1 MRIYHYTS
9 VDTLGKILSGKSIL
23 FRRLDCVD
31 DVMEYTVSE
40 FAKYMF
46 ISCWTESKE
55 ENIPLWKM
63 YTTDIT
69 NGIRISLPQEMFKT
83 YSPIPNGRY
92 VKNQISESLVPVDE
106 ILNSDY
112 MVMPI
117 DLSRDKEN
125 EIFFRHIEY
134 VRNPQIAVGKIK
146 KTEYNGRNL
155 YNVLEINRLGRYKH
169 KCWEFQQEVRFA
181 LTIFPFNPYNYA
193 GKTDGFEKF
202 ANECAQMK
210 DLSFSSYFLHL
221 KDDIFDQ
228 LEITL
233 SPNISEESR
242 KLVDNLVQQYAPKAI
257 IKEST
262 FHNKVI
268 FK

>member
-1 MRIYHYTS
+1 
-9 VDTLGKILSGKSIL
+9 
-23 FRRLDCVD
+23 
-31 DVMEYTVSE
+31 
-40 FAKYMF
+40 
-46 ISCWTESKE
+46 
-55 ENIPLWKM
+55 
-63 YTTDIT
+63 
-69 NGIRISLPQEMFKT
+69 
-83 YSPIPNGRY
+83 
-92 VKNQISESLVPVDE
+92 
-106 ILNSDY
+106 
-112 MVMPI
+112 MPI

-125 EIFFRHIEY
+125 EIFFRHVEY
-134 VRNPQIAVGKIK
+134 VLNPKIAVGKIK
-146 KTEYNGRNL
+146 NLVCSNGKL
-155 YNVLEINRLGRYKH
+155 YNVLDIDRLGRFKH
-169 KCWEFQQEVRFA
+169 KSWEFQQEVRFA

-193 GKTDGFEKF
+193 GKTDGLEKF

-257 IKEST
+257 IKESA

>member
-9 VDTLGKILSGKSIL
+9 VDTLEKILQTKTIR
-23 FRRLDCVD
+23 FNRLDCVD

-69 NGIRISLPQEMFKT
+69 KGVRISLPQDMFKT
-83 YSPIPNGRY
+83 YSPTPSGRY
-92 VKNQISESLVPVDE
+92 VKNQISASLIPADE
-106 ILNSDY
+106 ILRSDY
-112 MVMPI
+112 MVVPV

-125 EIFFRHIEY
+125 EIFFRHVEY
-134 VRNPQIAVGKIK
+134 VLNPKIAVGKIK
-146 KTEYNGRNL
+146 NLACSNGKL
-155 YNVLEINRLGRYKH
+155 YNVLDIDRLGRFKH

-257 IKEST
+257 VKESA
-262 FHNKVI
+262 FHDKVI

>member
-1 MRIYHYTS
+1 M
-9 VDTLGKILSGKSIL
+9 L
-23 FRRLDCVD
+23 
-31 DVMEYTVSE
+31 
-40 FAKYMF
+40 ANYMF

-69 NGIRISLPQEMFKT
+69 KGIRISLPQEMFKT

-146 KTEYNGRNL
+146 KTEYNRGNL
-155 YNVLEINRLGRYKH
+155 YDVLEINRLGR
-169 KCWEFQQEVRFA
+169 
-181 LTIFPFNPYNYA
+181 
-193 GKTDGFEKF
+193 
-202 ANECAQMK
+202 
-210 DLSFSSYFLHL
+210 
-221 KDDIFDQ
+221 
-228 LEITL
+228 
-233 SPNISEESR
+233 
-242 KLVDNLVQQYAPKAI
+242 
-257 IKEST
+257 
-262 FHNKVI
+262 
-268 FK
+268 

>member
-9 VDTLGKILSGKSIL
+9 VDTLEKILSGKSIL

-69 NGIRISLPQEMFKT
+69 KGIRISLPQEMFKT

-125 EIFFRHIEY
+125 EIFFRHVEY
-134 VRNPQIAVGKIK
+134 VLNPKIAVGKIK
-146 KTEYNGRNL
+146 NLVCSNGKL
-155 YNVLEINRLGRYKH
+155 YNVLDIDRLGRFKH
-169 KCWEFQQEVRFA
+169 KSWEFQQEVRFA

-193 GKTDGFEKF
+193 GKTDGLEIF

-257 IKEST
+257 IKESA

>member
-9 VDTLGKILSGKSIL
+9 VDTLEKILSGKSIL

-40 FAKYMF
+40 FAKYIF

-69 NGIRISLPQEMFKT
+69 KGVRISLPQDMFKT
-83 YSPIPNGRY
+83 YSPTQSGRY
-92 VKNQISESLVPVDE
+92 VKNQISASLISADE
-106 ILNSDY
+106 ILRSDY
-112 MVMPI
+112 MVVPV

-146 KTEYNGRNL
+146 KTEYNGGNL
-155 YNVLEINRLGRYKH
+155 YNVLEMNRLGRYKH

-181 LTIFPFNPYNYA
+181 LTILPVNPYKYA
-193 GKTDGFEKF
+193 GKANGAENY

-210 DLSFSSYFLHL
+210 DLPFSSYFLHL

-242 KLVDNLVQQYAPKAI
+242 NLVDNLVQQYAPKAI
-257 IKEST
+257 VKESA

>member
-1 MRIYHYTS
+1 
-9 VDTLGKILSGKSIL
+9 
-23 FRRLDCVD
+23 
-31 DVMEYTVSE
+31 
-40 FAKYMF
+40 
-46 ISCWTESKE
+46 
-55 ENIPLWKM
+55 
-63 YTTDIT
+63 
-69 NGIRISLPQEMFKT
+69 
-83 YSPIPNGRY
+83 
-92 VKNQISESLVPVDE
+92 
-106 ILNSDY
+106 
-112 MVMPI
+112 MPI

-146 KTEYNGRNL
+146 KQNTTEETCIMYWKSIDLVDINI
-155 YNVLEINRLGRYKH
+155 NVGNFNKKFVSHWRYSLLILIIM
-169 KCWEFQQEVRFA
+169 QENWWFRK
-181 LTIFPFNPYNYA
+181 ICKRMRSNE
-193 GKTDGFEKF
+193 GFII
-202 ANECAQMK
+202 
-210 DLSFSSYFLHL
+210 SSYFLHL

-268 FK
+268 FKWSRYRIV

>member
-9 VDTLGKILSGKSIL
+9 VDTLEKILSGKSIL

-40 FAKYMF
+40 FAKYIF

-69 NGIRISLPQEMFKT
+69 KGVRISLPQDMFKT
-83 YSPIPNGRY
+83 YSPTPSGRY
-92 VKNQISESLVPVDE
+92 VKNQISASLIPADE
-106 ILNSDY
+106 ILRSDY
-112 MVMPI
+112 MVVPV

-146 KTEYNGRNL
+146 KTEYNGGNL
-155 YNVLEINRLGRYKH
+155 YKWMRIGLLLENL
-169 KCWEFQQEVRFA
+169 
-181 LTIFPFNPYNYA
+181 
-193 GKTDGFEKF
+193 
-202 ANECAQMK
+202 
-210 DLSFSSYFLHL
+210 FLKLL
-221 KDDIFDQ
+221 K
-228 LEITL
+228 
-233 SPNISEESR
+233 R
-242 KLVDNLVQQYAPKAI
+242 
-257 IKEST
+257 
-262 FHNKVI
+262 
-268 FK
+268 